1 MYQNRQRQLACWVLQ
16 LRHSKR
22 CWQFDS
28 RVVLEGVWDANH
40 RLQVPDWA
48 PFLEA
53 WVVVLTLAGT
63 TCSLQVEIAT
73 ELNHVPSGWT
83 SVCVLAEKYQEWDGL
98 LMDPTKPK
106 S

>member
-48 PFLEA
+48 PFREA

-63 TCSLQVEIAT
+63 TCSLSSGDCDGTQPRSEWMDVFLCASRTISRMGWASDGSVE
-73 ELNHVPSGWT
+73 
-83 SVCVLAEKYQEWDGL
+83 
-98 LMDPTKPK
+98 
-106 S
+106 